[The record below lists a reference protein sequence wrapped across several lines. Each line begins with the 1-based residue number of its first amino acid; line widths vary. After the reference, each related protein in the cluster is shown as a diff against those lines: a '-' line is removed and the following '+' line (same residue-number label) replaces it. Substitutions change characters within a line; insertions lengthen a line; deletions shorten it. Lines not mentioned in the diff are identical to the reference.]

1 MSWAAVLITSVLA
14 WLQKYL
20 GHLVPEAWVEEPRVA
35 RAAALLP
42 VGLLAALIA
51 VSTVTTNGEV
61 SVDAR
66 LAGLAAAFVA
76 LLLRAPFLVVLLVA
90 AATAAGLRAL
100 GLAT

>member
-1 MSWAAVLITSVLA
+1 MSWAAVIVTSLLA
-14 WLQKYL
+14 WVEKYL
-20 GHLVPEAWVEEPRVA
+20 GHLVPESWVAEPRVA

-51 VSTVTTNGEV
+51 VSTVVGNGEV

-66 LAGLAAAFVA
+66 LAGVAAALTA

-90 AATAAGLRAL
+90 AATAAALRAL